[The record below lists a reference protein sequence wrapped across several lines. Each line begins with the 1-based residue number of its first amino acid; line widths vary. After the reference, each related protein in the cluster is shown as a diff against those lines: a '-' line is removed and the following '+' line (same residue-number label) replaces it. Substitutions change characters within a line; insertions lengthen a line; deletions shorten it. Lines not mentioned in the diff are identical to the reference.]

1 MFYILRFYRVRTNDL
16 SELNNSTLRINLR
29 IFQIFVSSEAVEE
42 EISALSASLSSVSTS
57 IFTTP
62 SSTTTFSTTQLDK
75 KSINPSSTIT
85 TASPSAKNITE
96 KLVTTTTTISFLNNY
111 ASTPSPM
118 TKNMNARVTETE
130 ISEKMTSRSKLAKI
144 ITISSLLGA
153 LILIMGLFLLRRRRP
168 QSRSIDVSV
177 NPYEPL
183 IGGSTYF

>member
-1 MFYILRFYRVRTNDL
+1 MRFYRVRTNDL

-42 EISALSASLSSVSTS
+42 EISALSVSLSSVSTS

-62 SSTTTFSTTQLDK
+62 SSTTFSSTQLDK

-168 QSRSIDVSV
+168 QSRSMDVSV